1 MTTAADQL
9 LPESAEDDALF
20 RDAES
25 ALRWALNARAR
36 SPQRDTLAA
45 LRGVS
50 AGRSLVARS
59 DVPGQA
65 GMILASLAD
74 LSQLDASLLVLRLAP
89 RARPCT
95 CKRACCSGWAIEPL
109 WNACRSIVVE
119 ACTEAFP
126 AGSTVHYLLR
136 DSVVRRWTGQ
146 KVDLGRAADAAS
158 VHRNT
163 AGNHGR
169 LAAKW
174 LNQHYKQALARAE
187 AAMRH
192 EAAVLTA

>member
-1 MTTAADQL
+1 MTADRL
-9 LPESAEDDALF
+9 LPESGADDALF

-36 SPQRDTLAA
+36 SPQRDTLAS
-45 LRGVS
+45 LQKVS
-50 AGRSLVARS
+50 AGRALIARA

-65 GMILASLAD
+65 GMILAALSE
-74 LSQLDASLLVLRLAP
+74 LSQLDLSLLVLRLAP

-95 CKRACCSGWAIEPL
+95 CKRACCSGWAVEPL
-109 WNACRSIVVE
+109 WNTCRTIVVD

-126 AGSTVHYLLR
+126 VGSTVHYLLR

-146 KVDLGRAADAAS
+146 KVDIGRSADAAG

-163 AGNHGR
+163 AGNHGK

-192 EAAVLTA
+192 ESVMLTA